1 MIHILCLIL
10 KIIGW
15 ILLGI
20 LGIILGILL
29 FVLFSA
35 IRYQID
41 GKKQGKN
48 LEGRGKVTWLLWIL
62 SVTAEYQDE
71 LRIAVKVLGRT
82 IWKMDGAEKEED
94 DFTGELGTDEN
105 LTNADHSED
114 NSSSNAPS
122 ENRTLPEPENASQ
135 VPRKSGS
142 TAGNVSSDSKPR
154 PQPESKSAEGK
165 GQTYE
170 PSSSSEDSAED
181 CQEDQPVNQGAQP
194 ERGVLSVFQTWYS
207 RLRDRISSIIVK
219 LKFSI
224 QAFCGK
230 LKQREERIHR
240 LQEKWDMVQGFV
252 QDPANQK
259 SAKLILRQIKKIL
272 KHLFPRKGTAEITFG
287 IQDPYQ
293 MGQLLSA
300 ASLLYP
306 FTHKIL
312 ILHPVFDQAVLD
324 GEIHIRGRVRI
335 GQLLGY
341 VLRLLFDR
349 NIRQRLW
356 RQLRP
361 SRKQTAKKSQRGKS

>member
-41 GKKQGKN
+41 GKKHGKN

-71 LRIAVKVLGRT
+71 LRIGVKVLGRT
-82 IWKMDGAEKEED
+82 IWKMDGEELEED
-94 DFTGELGTDEN
+94 DFAGELGADEN

-114 NSSSNAPS
+114 NSSRNAPS

-135 VPRKSGS
+135 VPRKSES

-154 PQPESKSAEGK
+154 PQPEPKPAQEK
-165 GQTYE
+165 GQNHQ
-170 PSSSSEDSAED
+170 PSGSSEDSAED
-181 CQEDQPVNQGAQP
+181 CQEDQPVNQGAQA
-194 ERGVLSVFQTWYS
+194 ERGMLSVFQTWYS
-207 RLRDRISSIIVK
+207 RLRDRISSMIVK

-224 QAFCGK
+224 QLFCGK
-230 LKQREERIHR
+230 LKQGEERIHW
-240 LQEKWDMVQGFV
+240 LQEKWDMVQGFI

>member
-48 LEGRGKVTWLLWIL
+48 LEGRVKVTWLLWIL

-71 LRIAVKVLGRT
+71 LRIAVKVFGRT
-82 IWKMDGAEKEED
+82 IWKMAGAENEED
-94 DFTGELGTDEN
+94 DFAGESGTDEI

-114 NSSSNAPS
+114 TSRNAPA
-122 ENRTLPEPENASQ
+122 ENQRLPEPQNA
-135 VPRKSGS
+135 PETDRKHVLS
-142 TAGNVSSDSKPR
+142 NDSDI
-154 PQPESKSAEGK
+154 
-165 GQTYE
+165 
-170 PSSSSEDSAED
+170 DSAES
-181 CQEDQPVNQGAQP
+181 CQEDQQSGQPVNQDTQAEG
-194 ERGVLSVFQTWYS
+194 RLLRMFRRLYS
-207 RLRDRISSIIVK
+207 RLRNRISSIIAK

-224 QAFCGK
+224 QLFCGK
-230 LKQREERIHR
+230 LKQAEERIHW
-240 LQEKWDMVQGFV
+240 LQEKWDMAQDFI

-293 MGQLLSA
+293 MGQILSA

-324 GEIHIRGRVRI
+324 GEIHIRGHVRI

-361 SRKQTAKKSQRGKS
+361 SRKQTAKKSQTGKS

>member
-1 MIHILCLIL
+1 MIHILCLLL

-48 LEGRGKVTWLLWIL
+48 LEGRGNVTWLLRIL
-62 SVTAEYQDE
+62 SVTAEYQDG
-71 LRIAVKVLGRT
+71 LRIGVKVLGRT
-82 IWKMDGAEKEED
+82 IWKMDGAENEED
-94 DFTGELGTDEN
+94 DFAGEPGTDEN

-114 NSSSNAPS
+114 YSEDNGSRNAPS
-122 ENRTLPEPENASQ
+122 ENRTLPEPQKASQ

-142 TAGNVSSDSKPR
+142 AAGSVSYDSKPKPR
-154 PQPESKSAEGK
+154 PEPEPAQEK
-165 GQTYE
+165 GQNLE
-170 PSSSSEDSAED
+170 
-181 CQEDQPVNQGAQP
+181 
-194 ERGVLSVFQTWYS
+194 LSGSGKTWYR
-207 RLRDRISSIIVK
+207 RLRDRISSMIAK

-224 QAFCGK
+224 QSFCGK
-230 LKQREERIHR
+230 LKQGEERIHWLR
-240 LQEKWDMVQGFV
+240 EKWDMVQGFV

-259 SAKLILRQIKKIL
+259 SAKLILRQIKKML

-293 MGQLLSA
+293 MGQLLSSA
-300 ASLLYP
+300 GLLYP

-324 GEIHIRGRVRI
+324 GEIHIRGHVRI

-361 SRKQTAKKSQRGKS
+361 SRKQTAKKSRRGKS

>member
-1 MIHILCLIL
+1 
-10 KIIGW
+10 
-15 ILLGI
+15 
-20 LGIILGILL
+20 
-29 FVLFSA
+29 
-35 IRYQID
+35 
-41 GKKQGKN
+41 
-48 LEGRGKVTWLLWIL
+48 
-62 SVTAEYQDE
+62 
-71 LRIAVKVLGRT
+71 
-82 IWKMDGAEKEED
+82 
-94 DFTGELGTDEN
+94 
-105 LTNADHSED
+105 
-114 NSSSNAPS
+114 
-122 ENRTLPEPENASQ
+122 
-135 VPRKSGS
+135 SG
-142 TAGNVSSDSKPR
+142 
-154 PQPESKSAEGK
+154 
-165 GQTYE
+165 
-170 PSSSSEDSAED
+170 SSEDSAED
-181 CQEDQPVNQGAQP
+181 CQEDQPVNQGAQA

-207 RLRDRISSIIVK
+207 RLRDRISSMIVK

-224 QAFCGK
+224 QLFCGK
-230 LKQREERIHR
+230 LKQGEERIHW
-240 LQEKWDMVQGFV
+240 LQEKWDMVQGFI

-272 KHLFPRKGTAEITFG
+272 KHLFPRKGMAEITFG

-361 SRKQTAKKSQRGKS
+361 SRKQTAKKSRRGKS